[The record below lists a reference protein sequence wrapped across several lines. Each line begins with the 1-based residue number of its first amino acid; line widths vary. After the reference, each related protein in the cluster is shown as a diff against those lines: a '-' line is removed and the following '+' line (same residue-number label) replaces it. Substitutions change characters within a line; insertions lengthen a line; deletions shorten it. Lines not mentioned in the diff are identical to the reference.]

1 MGQRAG
7 TGGRLAEWPTRDSCA
22 TRQTSRARDA
32 SPVSCGG
39 FTGRTGGGRSTGGD
53 QSGHARRH
61 QPGHARRHPGRE
73 RRNPGRTDDS
83 CTGRTDDS
91 GTDDSGA
98 HRPTRRDQPGHPGG
112 ERGDPG
118 SPGGSF
124 TGRTGGGRS
133 TGADEP
139 KRSSDPVH
147 TPVPATI
154 IPSATPGASS
164 AGTPAG

>member
-98 HRPTRRDQPGHPGG
+98 D
-112 ERGDPG
+112 D
-118 SPGGSF
+118 
-124 TGRTGGGRS
+124 
-133 TGADEP
+133 
-139 KRSSDPVH
+139 SDGPDD
-147 TPVPATI
+147 
-154 IPSATPGASS
+154 S
-164 AGTPAG
+164 AGTDDSGTEGKDKGCGCTSGGTPAVGLMGAVLGLALTRRRRR